1 MPTPIGGEVV
11 WWCPSLDTAGNGTTT
26 LNDFSGSGLNGTL
39 TNFALSGSTSN
50 WVADTAN
57 SGIRAIASDG
67 SNDIITASAIPSL
80 TGDCFWCAW
89 FSPRSTTPDA
99 LILSTRNINTG
110 ASRNG
115 ITLYWRDN
123 GGNNVAAEVVRNGT
137 RYTATLSTT
146 LTLNQWYFVWGQ
158 RLASTGAVTVGVDG
172 VGSASVAGT
181 TATITHEVGPSLCN
195 WRDYSGGP
203 LAGKIDDIRVFNRI
217 PTTAEQTALKSK
229 RGYNKPF
236 ASGGPINSQSLVRP
250 AGDYRPQSSVVM

>member
-1 MPTPIGGEVV
+1 MPRGLGGEVL
-11 WWCPSLDTAGNGTTT
+11 WFCPSLDDSGNGTTT
-26 LNDFSGSGLNGTL
+26 LNDFSGGGLNGTL
-39 TNFALSGSTSN
+39 ANFALSGSTSN

-57 SGIRAIASDG
+57 SGVRAIASDG

-89 FSPRSTTPDA
+89 ISPRSTSPDA

-137 RYTATLSTT
+137 RYTATLTTT

-158 RLASTGAVTVGVDG
+158 RLASTGVVTVGVDG

-203 LAGKIDDIRVFNRI
+203 FAGKFDDLRVFNRI
-217 PTTAEQTALKSK
+217 PTSTEQTALKSK
-229 RGYNKPF
+229 RGYNKP
-236 ASGGPINSQSLVRP
+236 SGGSLINGQSLIRP
-250 AGDYRPQSSVVM
+250 ADIRPAQLLIG